1 MHVPAGHYFSYGML
15 TRVHLLDFE
24 AHFKDVH
31 KKHSPSDRTF
41 FVHVTS
47 VVVSARVFFFLR
59 GVFGWELI
67 AKLQDTKATTV
78 TLTLVEDGILRRHLT
93 KGQLL

>member
-1 MHVPAGHYFSYGML
+1 MCIV
-15 TRVHLLDFE
+15 LDFE

-47 VVVSARVFFFLR
+47 VVVSARFFEGGL
-59 GVFGWELI
+59 FGWELI
-67 AKLQDTKATTV
+67 PKSQDTKATTV
-78 TLTLVEDGILRRHLT
+78 TLTVVEDSILRRHLT